1 MSDNEIK
8 MKLLDTAIA
17 MEDETRLWWKAHY
30 AMRFGDLDVAI
41 ATLKNIELSYG
52 LNTAY
57 IEILSELIRR
67 KEQE

>member
-1 MSDNEIK
+1 MNNNEIK
-8 MKLLDTAIA
+8 MKLLDEARAT
-17 MEDETRLWWKAHY
+17 EDETRLWWRAYY